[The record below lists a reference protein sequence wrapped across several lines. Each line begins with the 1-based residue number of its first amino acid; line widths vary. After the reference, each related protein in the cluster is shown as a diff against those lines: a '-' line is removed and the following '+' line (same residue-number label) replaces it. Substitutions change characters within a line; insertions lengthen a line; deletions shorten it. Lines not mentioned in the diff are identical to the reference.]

1 MSNRVQLTGMTE
13 KEFAAYVLYS
23 NEKITDCGM
32 VVDEETFLAEW
43 KSYYKNHTSGDCE
56 FMTERAIFTAR
67 IQMFYDMKKEL

>member
-1 MSNRVQLTGMTE
+1 MFFTAM
-13 KEFAAYVLYS
+13 K
-23 NEKITDCGM
+23 KITDCGM
-32 VVDEETFLAEW
+32 VVDEETFLTEW